1 MPPRHGS
8 SIDSAS
14 APPSTTDALRRADRP
29 LRIGLLAAV
38 GIGWVFQF
46 LFAYFS
52 QPTLTDATRAFS
64 LLWLTSAAAFFVGGI
79 TGFVFGVPR
88 TRTADD
94 IFAPR
99 RLHDNTNLEEI
110 SDWLTKILVGLGLV
124 EYRAVI
130 DFLGSISAQI
140 GAPIDGG
147 QGGGNLIALSALLF
161 GFICGFVYFYLWARV
176 WFQQISENLQ
186 DSATA
191 PARRGDPSESGDAGR
206 VP

>member
-1 MPPRHGS
+1 M
-8 SIDSAS
+8 DLTSA
-14 APPSTTDALRRADRP
+14 APATTDALRRVDRP

-38 GIGWVFQF
+38 GIGWIFEF

-52 QPTLTDATRAFS
+52 QPTLTDATRVFS
-64 LLWLTSAAAFFVGGI
+64 LLWLTSGAAFFVGGI

-94 IFAPR
+94 IFGSR
-99 RLHDNTNLEEI
+99 RHDNTNLEEI

-124 EYRAVI
+124 EFRPVI

-140 GAPIDGG
+140 GAPIDAG
-147 QGGGNLIALSALLF
+147 QGGANLVALSSLLF

-176 WFQQISENLQ
+176 WFQHVPDNLQ
-186 DSATA
+186 DSAA
-191 PARRGDPSESGDAGR
+191 AAAAAHQRSSSE
-206 VP
+206 